1 MKCVLSSLWLRS
13 AVLAFALSVLCS
25 LSACASDAEC
35 VDCVCPGGEVLT
47 EDLFDVAGLYTTAG
61 QPVAVLRFD
70 FAGDCL
76 GSGERAYVIYRTS
89 TLEVATAVDI
99 DAFRAPRHVPD
110 SFRYEYDVE
119 AVAIVARRVAANA
132 IDLTFD
138 DGSDTPLT
146 ARCEVAAGAITC
158 TAM

>member
-1 MKCVLSSLWLRS
+1 
-13 AVLAFALSVLCS
+13 
-25 LSACASDAEC
+25 
-35 VDCVCPGGEVLT
+35 VLT
-47 EDLFDVAGLYTTAG
+47 EDLFDVVGLYTTSG
-61 QPVAVLRFD
+61 LPVAVLRFD

-76 GSGERAYVIYRTS
+76 GSGEQAFVVYRTS

-99 DAFRAPRHVPD
+99 DDFRAPRHVPG

-119 AVAIVARRVAANA
+119 AVAIVARQVAADA
-132 IDLTFD
+132 VDLTFD

-146 ARCEVAAGAITC
+146 ARCEVAAGVITC